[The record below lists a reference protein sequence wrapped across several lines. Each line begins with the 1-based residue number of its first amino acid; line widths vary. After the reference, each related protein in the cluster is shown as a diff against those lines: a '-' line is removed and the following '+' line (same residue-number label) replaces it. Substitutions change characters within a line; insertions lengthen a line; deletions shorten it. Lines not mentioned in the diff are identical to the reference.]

1 MLDRLKAPKR
11 ITTKGGDGG
20 AEADGGGIA
29 PVGGG
34 GGVASAWN
42 RAGTTWEDK
51 DVTKWATGRLTEL
64 LGAARA
70 ETDADDSRGGSASP
84 LPDLPPP
91 PPPDCAPPL
100 LGAPDRPFPLRAA
113 VCSVKSCDGT
123 ATITSSRGVLR
134 HALDYCFKLEWEITA
149 QGDEAQSFKGL
160 AHTETY
166 SGTLAY
172 TDVTSPTQLE
182 LQVLFGE
189 AGDSGSAR
197 VSAGAISWRCCSW
210 WGPILGGRGWW
221 RGSAGQAAPARDP
234 DTQPRPCTLCAPLP
248 CLHRMFLRRFC
259 TSLLAGPPLYFP
271 AGLPPRP
278 CLFASPPS
286 PTPPPPQVSYAAG
299 KTPSA
304 LVAPRVSQ
312 ALDALKA
319 QINDAL
325 DGFMDEFK
333 RKGMH

>member
-1 MLDRLKAPKR
+1 MGTRSSLPAGIGPWVQEALLPSCIGPWVQEAPSPPVRGYKKRADGSTTSYFDREVDEQTKAMLDRLKAPKR
-11 ITTKGGDGG
+11 ITINGGDGG
-20 AEADGGGIA
+20 AEADGGRIA

-70 ETDADDSRGGSASP
+70 ETDTDDSRGGSASP

-91 PPPDCAPPL
+91 PPPDYAPPL

-160 AHTETY
+160 AHTEKY

-197 VSAGAISWRCCSW
+197 VSAGAISWRCYSW
-210 WGPILGGRGWW
+210 WGPILGGRGLVAWQRW
-221 RGSAGQAAPARDP
+221 RGSP
-234 DTQPRPCTLCAPLP
+234 
-248 CLHRMFLRRFC
+248 
-259 TSLLAGPPLYFP
+259 GP
-271 AGLPPRP
+271 
-278 CLFASPPS
+278 
-286 PTPPPPQVSYAAG
+286 
-299 KTPSA
+299 
-304 LVAPRVSQ
+304 
-312 ALDALKA
+312 
-319 QINDAL
+319 
-325 DGFMDEFK
+325 
-333 RKGMH
+333 